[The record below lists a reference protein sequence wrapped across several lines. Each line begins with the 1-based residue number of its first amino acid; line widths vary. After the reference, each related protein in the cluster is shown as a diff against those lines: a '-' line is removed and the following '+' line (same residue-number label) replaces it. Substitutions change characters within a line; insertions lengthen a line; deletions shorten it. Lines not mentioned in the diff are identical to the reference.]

1 MDTVTIKAKVASS
14 ILTDGV
20 SVVGFADDDTNP
32 SAYLTLQ
39 REVNPSKN
47 QGQDQYYLELCG
59 QQFGAYGGVLV
70 CEISS
75 ASLLFTLN
83 TRQTHIPAK
92 TICVL
97 NNTNESQWADA
108 CRAVELLFKGTG
120 VVITMSE
127 T

>member
-1 MDTVTIKAKVASS
+1 MDHVTIKAKVASS
-14 ILTDGV
+14 NLTDGV

-39 REVNPSKN
+39 REVNPSKD
-47 QGQDQYYLELCG
+47 QDPEQYYLELCG
-59 QQFGAYGGVLV
+59 QQFGAYGAVLK
-70 CEISS
+70 CEISP
-75 ASLLFTLN
+75 ARVLFTLN
-83 TRQTHIPAK
+83 PQQTNIPAK

-108 CRAVELLFKGTG
+108 CRAVEVLFKETD
-120 VVITMSE
+120 VAIISSE

>member
-1 MDTVTIKAKVASS
+1 MHNVTIKAKVASS
-14 ILTDGV
+14 ILTNGV
-20 SVVGFADDDTNP
+20 SVVGFADNDTNP

-39 REVNPSKN
+39 REVNPSTN
-47 QGQDQYYLELCG
+47 QGQEQYYLELCG
-59 QQFGAYGGVLV
+59 QQFGAYGGVLE
-70 CEISS
+70 CEISH

-83 TRQTHIPAK
+83 PQQTRIPAK

-97 NNTNESQWADA
+97 NKTNESQWADA

-120 VVITMSE
+120 VVIILSE

>member
-1 MDTVTIKAKVASS
+1 MDNVTIKAKVASS
-14 ILTDGV
+14 IITDGV

-32 SAYLTLQ
+32 STYLTLQ
-39 REVNPSKN
+39 REVNPSEDGS
-47 QGQDQYYLELCG
+47 QEQYYLELCG
-59 QQFGAYGGVLV
+59 QQFGAYGGVLE
-70 CEISS
+70 CKISR

-83 TRQTHIPAK
+83 PRQTRIPAK

-97 NNTNESQWADA
+97 NNTNESQWTDA

-120 VVITMSE
+120 VVVTSSE